1 MNKSISLSKRLT
13 IRYLMLQALFW
24 MSFSAIWSFAT
35 VYLLEHHFRNTDIG
49 IILSGSAI
57 ISIVFQI
64 WIANYVDKQDRVTM
78 KSVIIGLFSIL
89 ILLSLL
95 LWLLPFQPLIVA
107 SIYLLIG
114 AIMLSMPSFTYSFI
128 MDYINLGISV
138 NFGVARAAGSF
149 SFALMAYILGIILT
163 NTSTDIIVPIFMI
176 LVILSLIIITSISS
190 PSNYGGDTFVTT
202 SSSNT
207 NHTDSLMP
215 FFRRYKKFTMLLA
228 GLMCLFIGHNLINT
242 YHINIIEAVGGNDAN
257 MGLSIA
263 IAAIVEVPTMIAFNY
278 IITKRKYSNLLKVS
292 AIFFVFKIA
301 LIAIAP
307 SVSFVYLSQF
317 MQIGA
322 FALFTPA
329 SVYYVNGIIDK
340 SNRAKGQALLG
351 AVTMG
356 AGGTLGNFI
365 GGRILDTSSVRA
377 MLIVGVIISIIGCII
392 SLYSIEY
399 KANEEA

>member
-1 MNKSISLSKRLT
+1 
-13 IRYLMLQALFW
+13 MLY
-24 MSFSAIWSFAT
+24 FAT
-35 VYLLEHHFRNTDIG
+35 VYLQDHHFRNTVIG

-57 ISIVFQI
+57 ISIFFQI
-64 WIANYVDKQDRVTM
+64 WIANYVDKQDKVTM
-78 KSVIIGLFSIL
+78 KTVIVTLFSML

-114 AIMLSMPSFTYSFI
+114 VIMLSMPSFTYSFI

-138 NFGVARAAGSF
+138 NFGAARAAGSF
-149 SFALMAYILGIILT
+149 SFALMAYVLGIVLT
-163 NTSTDIIVPIFMI
+163 NIGTDIIVPIFMI
-176 LVILSLIIITSISS
+176 LVIFSLIITASISS
-190 PSNYGGDTFVTT
+190 PSNYSVDAFVTT

-207 NHTDSLMP
+207 NHTDSLMS

-278 IITKRKYSNLLKVS
+278 IITKHKYSNLLKIS
-292 AIFFVFKIA
+292 SIFFVVKIV
-301 LIAIAP
+301 LLVIAP

-351 AVTMG
+351 AATMG

-365 GGRILDTSSVRA
+365 GGRILDTSSVRS
-377 MLIVGVIISIIGCII
+377 MLILGVVISIIGCVI

-399 KANEEA
+399 KANKEE